1 MYFGITDMTKKSAGP
16 AQQTAG
22 DDVFKMVFDRIQTGI
37 LIIEPETHTIIDAND
52 HAESLLG
59 VKKDK
64 LTGKVCHDFVCPAHC
79 GECPITDLHK
89 TFHNTERV
97 LISASGERIP
107 ILKTVASATMG
118 GKTYL
123 IESFVDIRDRKKA
136 EERKIALLAYLNES
150 LLRIKKPLELTGQN
164 LNQIEQQVGSGEYNA
179 EETRMQIRIQSKNI
193 ETMVATLQELAKKAA
208 EDHNDIPDSFREFII
223 RK

>member
-1 MYFGITDMTKKSAGP
+1 MVKKNAGT

-52 HAESLLG
+52 HAESLTG
-59 VKKDK
+59 VTKDK

-107 ILKTVASATMG
+107 ILKTVASATVG
-118 GKTYL
+118 GKMYL

-136 EERKIALLAYLNES
+136 EARKIALLAYLNES
-150 LLRIKKPLELTGQN
+150 LLRIKKPLELTEQN
-164 LNQIEQQVGSGEYNA
+164 LNQIEQQVESGEYNA
-179 EETRMQIRIQSKNI
+179 EEIRMQIRIQSKNI
-193 ETMVATLQELAKKAA
+193 ETMVATLQELAKKAV
-208 EDHNDIPDSFREFII
+208 EDHNDIPENFREFII

>member
-1 MYFGITDMTKKSAGP
+1 MVKKSTGT

-64 LTGKVCHDFVCPAHC
+64 LIGKVCHDFVCPAHC

-107 ILKTVASATMG
+107 ILKTVAPATIG
-118 GKTYL
+118 GKAYL
-123 IESFVDIRDRKKA
+123 VESFVDIRDRKKA
-136 EERKIALLAYLNES
+136 EEHKIALLAYLNES
-150 LLRIKKPLELTGQN
+150 LLRIKKPLELTQQN
-164 LNQIEQQVGSGEYNA
+164 LIRIEQQVKSGEYNA
-179 EETRMQIRIQSKNI
+179 EEIRIQIRIQSNNI

>member
-1 MYFGITDMTKKSAGP
+1 MTKKSTGTV
-16 AQQTAG
+16 QQTAG

-79 GECPITDLHK
+79 GECPITDFNK

-107 ILKTVASATMG
+107 ILKTVATATMG
-118 GKTYL
+118 GKAYL
-123 IESFVDIRDRKKA
+123 VESFVDIRDRKKA

-164 LNQIEQQVGSGEYNA
+164 LNRIEQQVCSGEYNA
-179 EETRMQIRIQSKNI
+179 EEIRMLIRIQSNNI
-193 ETMVATLQELAKKAA
+193 ETMVATLQDLVKKAA
-208 EDHNDIPDSFREFII
+208 EDHNDIPESFREFII
-223 RK
+223 GK

>member
-1 MYFGITDMTKKSAGP
+1 MVKKSTGTP
-16 AQQTAG
+16 QQTAG
-22 DDVFKMVFDRIQTGI
+22 DNVFKMVFDRIQTGI
-37 LIIEPETHTIIDAND
+37 LIIEPETHTITDAND

-64 LTGKVCHDFVCPAHC
+64 LIGKVCHDFVCPAHC

-107 ILKTVASATMG
+107 ILKTVAPASMG
-118 GKTYL
+118 GKAYL
-123 IESFVDIRDRKKA
+123 VESFIDIRDRKRA

-164 LNQIEQQVGSGEYNA
+164 LNRIEQQVRSGEYTA
-179 EETRMQIRIQSKNI
+179 EEIRMQIQIQANNI
-193 ETMVATLQELAKKAA
+193 ETMVATLHDLAKKAA